1 MEGQNEQQPR
11 PNPRFAG
18 IETFL
23 VIGVETVSRGITQGE
38 IGAVIGGVLLI
49 CLALSCLVIW
59 RCWGAAIRH
68 RLDAWARQ
76 PGQGQRGRA
85 VEGVAA
91 GADIPMPVLPPVLFR
106 RP

>member
-1 MEGQNEQQPR
+1 MEA
-11 PNPRFAG
+11 F
-18 IETFL
+18 II
-23 VIGVETVSRGITQGE
+23 IGVDTVSRGITQGE
-38 IGAVIGGVLLI
+38 VGAIVGGLLLI
-49 CLALSCLVIW
+49 VFCLSCLVVW
-59 RCWGAAIRH
+59 RCWGASIRH

>member
-1 MEGQNEQQPR
+1 M
-11 PNPRFAG
+11 
-18 IETFL
+18 ETFL

-38 IGAVIGGVLLI
+38 VGAIVGGTLLI
-49 CLALSCLVIW
+49 VLCLLCLVIW

-85 VEGVAA
+85 VEGGAA

>member
-1 MEGQNEQQPR
+1 M
-11 PNPRFAG
+11 
-18 IETFL
+18 ETFL

-38 IGAVIGGVLLI
+38 VGAVIGGVLLI
-49 CLALSCLVIW
+49 CLVLSCLVVW

-85 VEGVAA
+85 VEGGAA

>member
-1 MEGQNEQQPR
+1 ME
-11 PNPRFAG
+11 A
-18 IETFL
+18 FL

-38 IGAVIGGVLLI
+38 VGAIIGGVLLI
-49 CLALSCLVIW
+49 CLCLSCLVIW

-76 PGQGQRGRA
+76 PGQGQRGRDD
-85 VEGVAA
+85 EGVAA

>member
-1 MEGQNEQQPR
+1 M
-11 PNPRFAG
+11 
-18 IETFL
+18 ETFL

-38 IGAVIGGVLLI
+38 VGAVIGGVLLI
-49 CLALSCLVIW
+49 CLVLTCLVVW

-76 PGQGQRGRA
+76 LGQGQRGRA
-85 VEGVAA
+85 DEGGVA
-91 GADIPMPVLPPVLFR
+91 GAAIPMAVLPPVLFR

>member
-1 MEGQNEQQPR
+1 MEGHDEQQPR

-38 IGAVIGGVLLI
+38 IGAVIGGVLLL

-76 PGQGQRGRA
+76 PGQGQLGRGN
-85 VEGVAA
+85 EGIAA
-91 GADIPMPVLPPVLFR
+91 GAAIPMAVLPPVLFR